1 MSINIYLYNQ
11 HNVYP
16 IIPLCVGIMFFAA
29 RSTKGVT
36 CLSSAERI
44 LITIPDYIKDILV
57 GVLLGDAH
65 IVRRYSGNSILVYA

>member
-1 MSINIYLYNQ
+1 
-11 HNVYP
+11 
-16 IIPLCVGIMFFAA
+16 MFFAA

-36 CLSSAERI
+36 RLSSAERI

-65 IVRRYSGNSILVYA
+65 IVRRYSTGNSILVYA